1 MITRTNPAVDY
12 LGADVFDGL
21 AFCQSVRAGD
31 TVYYAGVAPLKGTLE
46 TLELVGAGDMAAQFD
61 YVLGVID
68 ACLKADG
75 LDRSKLV
82 TWTFYTT
89 DIKTFIEVMPG
100 ILGPWVGDHRP
111 CSTTV
116 EVRAF
121 VHPDQLVEVTAT
133 AVDA

>member
-1 MITRTNPAVDY
+1 MIIRTNPPVDY

-21 AFCQSVRAGD
+21 AFRQSVRAGD
-31 TVYYAGVAPLKGTLE
+31 TIYYSGVAPLKGTLAD
-46 TLELVGAGDMAAQFD
+46 LQLVGTGDMAAQFEF
-61 YVLGVID
+61 VLGVID
-68 ACLKADG
+68 GCLKADG
-75 LDRSKLV
+75 LDRSKIV

-100 ILGPWVGDHRP
+100 ILAPWVGEHRP
-111 CSTTV
+111 SSTTV

-121 VHPDQLVEVTAT
+121 VHPDQLLEVTAI